1 MNMNTEKLSF
11 LNQLETEIIIL
22 DRNLFIIWL
31 NDSALN
37 KGWVLNSKKD
47 KNLITDQFSEET
59 NGALINLLKKTI
71 EKNGAKTK
79 RDFEIITAA
88 DTKRMIDLTV
98 SWNNENECLILEILC
113 VDNLNKIIDST
124 KTFSTQKIAAN
135 LARTLAHEVKNPL
148 SGIRGSAQI
157 LSKKLTDDYSEK
169 FLKIIIDETDRLNSI
184 VTKILTPP
192 SKPNLS
198 FFNIHSAL
206 EKVYAL
212 AEADKENKIELI
224 RDYDP
229 SIPEINGDENLFV
242 QAILN
247 IVKNAQQAI
256 ENIEDPNITIKSR
269 IEYGKPI
276 NGVVHQTVCSIEI
289 IDNGPGIPP
298 ELHDQVFFPM
308 VSVKENGS
316 GLGLTI
322 AQDIIR
328 IHGGGIIFKS
338 NPGETIFAINKFS
351 NMSNFHYVS
360 TAGGA
365 FLEYLSGSTLPS
377 IEALDVK

>member
-1 MNMNTEKLSF
+1 MKINKSELTF
-11 LNQLETEIIIL
+11 LNQLTSEVIIL
-22 DRNLFIIWL
+22 DKDLFIIWL

-37 KGWVLNSKKD
+37 KGWFINNDKD
-47 KNLITDQFSEET
+47 KNLISDQLSEET
-59 NGALINLLKKTI
+59 NGSLIGLLKKTI
-71 EKNGAKTK
+71 ETNGSQTK
-79 RDFEIITAA
+79 RDFELMTSNLKKRDIDITVRWSN
-88 DTKRMIDLTV
+88 TYT
-98 SWNNENECLILEILC
+98 CLILEILC

-157 LSKKLTDDYSEK
+157 LSKKLKDDFTSK
-169 FLKIIIDETDRLNSI
+169 FLKIIIDETDRLNAI

-198 FFNIHSAL
+198 LFNIHSAL
-206 EKVYAL
+206 EQVYAL
-212 AEADKENKIELI
+212 AEADIDKNIELV

-229 SIPEINGDENLFV
+229 SIPEINGDENLFI

-247 IVKNAQQAI
+247 IVKNSQQAI
-256 ENIEDPNITIKSR
+256 ENTEKPCITIKSR

-276 NGVVHQTVCSIEI
+276 NGTIHQTICAIDI
-289 IDNGPGIPP
+289 KDNGPGIPKD
-298 ELHDQVFFPM
+298 LHDQVFFPM

-328 IHGGGIIFKS
+328 IHGGGIVFES
-338 NPGETIFAINKFS
+338 DPNETIFSIHIPIRIENK
-351 NMSNFHYVS
+351 
-360 TAGGA
+360 
-365 FLEYLSGSTLPS
+365 E
-377 IEALDVK
+377 VKSA

>member
-1 MNMNTEKLSF
+1 MKINKSELTF
-11 LNQLETEIIIL
+11 LNQLTSEVIIL
-22 DRNLFIIWL
+22 DKDLFIIWL

-37 KGWVLNSKKD
+37 KGWFINNDKD
-47 KNLITDQFSEET
+47 KNLLSDQLSEET
-59 NGALINLLKKTI
+59 NGSLIGLLKKTI
-71 EKNGAKTK
+71 ETNGSQTK
-79 RDFEIITAA
+79 RDFELMTSKLKKRDIDITVRWSN
-88 DTKRMIDLTV
+88 TYT
-98 SWNNENECLILEILC
+98 CLILEILC

-157 LSKKLTDDYSEK
+157 LSKKLKDDFSSK
-169 FLKIIIDETDRLNSI
+169 FLKIIIDETDRLNAI

-198 FFNIHSAL
+198 LFNIHSAL
-206 EKVYAL
+206 EQVYAL
-212 AEADKENKIELI
+212 AEADIDKNIELV

-229 SIPEINGDENLFV
+229 SIPEINGDENLFI

-247 IVKNAQQAI
+247 IVKNSQQAI
-256 ENIEDPNITIKSR
+256 ENTEKPCITIKSR

-276 NGVVHQTVCSIEI
+276 NGTIHQTICAIDI
-289 IDNGPGIPP
+289 KDNGPGIPKD
-298 ELHDQVFFPM
+298 LHDQVFFPM

-328 IHGGGIIFKS
+328 IHGGGIVFES
-338 NPGETIFAINKFS
+338 DPNETIFSIHIPIRIENK
-351 NMSNFHYVS
+351 
-360 TAGGA
+360 
-365 FLEYLSGSTLPS
+365 E
-377 IEALDVK
+377 VKSA

>member
-1 MNMNTEKLSF
+1 MNLKNTNLSF
-11 LNQLETEIIIL
+11 LNQLATEIIIL
-22 DRNLFIIWL
+22 DKNFNIIWL

-37 KGWVLNSKKD
+37 KGWVMIKD
-47 KNLITDQFSEET
+47 KKNTITDQLSAKT
-59 NGALINLLKKTI
+59 NSTLVGLLKKTV
-71 EKNGAKTK
+71 ETHGSKTK
-79 RDFEIITAA
+79 RDFEIISS
-88 DTKRMIDLTV
+88 DDSKRIIDLTIKW
-98 SWNNENECLILEILC
+98 SREYKSLILEILC

-157 LSKKLTDDYSEK
+157 LDKKLDDKFSSK
-169 FLKIIIDETDRLNSI
+169 FLKIIIDETDRLNQI

-192 SKPNLS
+192 TKPNLN

-206 EKVYAL
+206 EKVFAL
-212 AEADKENKIELI
+212 AKADKNQEIEII

-247 IVKNAQQAI
+247 IVMNAQQALKSS
-256 ENIEDPNITIKSR
+256 ENPCVIIRSR
-269 IEYGKPI
+269 VRYGQPV
-276 NGVVHQTVCSIEI
+276 NGIIHQTVCEIEI
-289 IDNGPGIPP
+289 EDNGPGIPKDI
-298 ELHDQVFFPM
+298 HDQVFFPM
-308 VSVKENGS
+308 VSLKETGS

-328 IHGGGIIFKS
+328 IHGGGITFKS
-338 NPGETIFAINKFS
+338 EPGKTSFSINIPLRIKNEES
-351 NMSNFHYVS
+351 KI
-360 TAGGA
+360 A
-365 FLEYLSGSTLPS
+365 
-377 IEALDVK
+377 

>member
-1 MNMNTEKLSF
+1 MKINKSELTF
-11 LNQLETEIIIL
+11 LNQLTSEVIIL
-22 DRNLFIIWL
+22 DKDLFIIWL

-37 KGWVLNSKKD
+37 KGWFINNDKD
-47 KNLITDQFSEET
+47 KNLLSDQLSEET
-59 NGALINLLKKTI
+59 NGSLIGLLKKTI
-71 EKNGAKTK
+71 ETNGSQTK
-79 RDFEIITAA
+79 RDFELVTSNLKKRDIDITVRWSN
-88 DTKRMIDLTV
+88 TYT
-98 SWNNENECLILEILC
+98 CLILEILC

-157 LSKKLTDDYSEK
+157 LSKKLKDDFSSK
-169 FLKIIIDETDRLNSI
+169 FLKIIIDETDRLNAI

-198 FFNIHSAL
+198 LFNIHSAL
-206 EKVYAL
+206 EQVYAL
-212 AEADKENKIELI
+212 AEADIDKNIELV

-229 SIPEINGDENLFV
+229 SIPEINGDENLFI

-247 IVKNAQQAI
+247 IVKNSQQAI
-256 ENIEDPNITIKSR
+256 ENTEKPCITIKSR

-276 NGVVHQTVCSIEI
+276 NGTIHQTICAIDI
-289 IDNGPGIPP
+289 KDNGPGIPKD
-298 ELHDQVFFPM
+298 LHDQVFFPM

-328 IHGGGIIFKS
+328 IHGGGIVFES
-338 NPGETIFAINKFS
+338 DPNETIFSIHIPIRIENK
-351 NMSNFHYVS
+351 
-360 TAGGA
+360 
-365 FLEYLSGSTLPS
+365 E
-377 IEALDVK
+377 VKSA

>member
-1 MNMNTEKLSF
+1 MKINKSELTF
-11 LNQLETEIIIL
+11 LNQLTSEVIIL
-22 DRNLFIIWL
+22 DKDLFIIWL

-37 KGWVLNSKKD
+37 KGWFINNDKD
-47 KNLITDQFSEET
+47 KNLLSDQLSEET
-59 NGALINLLKKTI
+59 NGSLIGLLKKTI
-71 EKNGAKTK
+71 ETNGSQTK
-79 RDFEIITAA
+79 RDFELMTSNLKKRDIDITVRWSN
-88 DTKRMIDLTV
+88 TYT
-98 SWNNENECLILEILC
+98 CLILEILC

-157 LSKKLTDDYSEK
+157 LSKKLKDDFTSK
-169 FLKIIIDETDRLNSI
+169 FLKIIIDETDRLNAI

-198 FFNIHSAL
+198 LFNIHSAL
-206 EKVYAL
+206 EQVYAL
-212 AEADKENKIELI
+212 AEADIDKNIELV

-229 SIPEINGDENLFV
+229 SIPEINGDENLFI

-247 IVKNAQQAI
+247 IVKNSQQAI
-256 ENIEDPNITIKSR
+256 ENTEKPCITIKSR

-276 NGVVHQTVCSIEI
+276 NGTIHQTICAIDI
-289 IDNGPGIPP
+289 KDNGPGIPKD
-298 ELHDQVFFPM
+298 LHDQVFFPM

-328 IHGGGIIFKS
+328 IHGGGIVFES
-338 NPGETIFAINKFS
+338 DPNETIFSIHIPIRIENK
-351 NMSNFHYVS
+351 
-360 TAGGA
+360 
-365 FLEYLSGSTLPS
+365 E
-377 IEALDVK
+377 VKSA

>member
-1 MNMNTEKLSF
+1 MKIDKTKLSF
-11 LNQLETEIIIL
+11 LNQLASEVVIL
-22 DRNLFIIWL
+22 DKNLKIFWL

-37 KGWVLNSKKD
+37 KGWVLNLNNKD
-47 KNLITDQFSEET
+47 NLITDQFSEET
-59 NGALINLLKKTI
+59 NGKLISLLKKTI
-71 EKNGAKTK
+71 HKNGTKTK
-79 RDFEIITAA
+79 RDFELTTSAN
-88 DTKRMIDLTV
+88 TKRVIDLTV
-98 SWNNENECLILEILC
+98 SWSTDFNCLILEILC

-157 LSKKLTDDYSEK
+157 LEKKLNDDFSSK
-169 FLKIIIDETDRLNSI
+169 FLNIIINETDRLNSI

-192 SKPNLS
+192 SKPN
-198 FFNIHSAL
+198 FGTFNIHSAL

-212 AEADKENKIELI
+212 ADADEVEKVKLL

-242 QAILN
+242 QALLN

-256 ENIEDPNITIKSR
+256 EGTENAFIEIKSR

-276 NGVVHQTVCSIEI
+276 NGKIHQTICCIEI
-289 IDNGPGIPP
+289 KDNGPGIP
-298 ELHDQVFFPM
+298 EDIHDQVFFPM

-328 IHGGGIIFKS
+328 IHGGGIFFNS
-338 NPGETIFAINKFS
+338 SPGNTVFAIHIPIK
-351 NMSNFHYVS
+351 
-360 TAGGA
+360 
-365 FLEYLSGSTLPS
+365 
-377 IEALDVK
+377 IENRESKIA

>member
-1 MNMNTEKLSF
+1 MEIDKAKLSF
-11 LNQLETEIIIL
+11 LNQLASEVVIL
-22 DRNLFIIWL
+22 DKNLKIFWL

-37 KGWVLNSKKD
+37 KGWVLNSNNKD
-47 KNLITDQFSEET
+47 NLITDQFSEET
-59 NGALINLLKKTI
+59 NGKLINLLKRTI
-71 EKNGAKTK
+71 KKNGAKTK
-79 RDFEIITAA
+79 RDFELTTSAN
-88 DTKRMIDLTV
+88 TKRVIDLTV
-98 SWNNENECLILEILC
+98 SWSVDFNCLILEILC

-157 LSKKLTDDYSEK
+157 LNKKLNDDFSSK
-169 FLKIIIDETDRLNSI
+169 FLNIIINETDRLNSI
-184 VTKILTPP
+184 VNKILTPP
-192 SKPNLS
+192 SKPN
-198 FFNIHSAL
+198 FGTFNIHSAL

-212 AEADKENKIELI
+212 AEADEIEKVSLR

-229 SIPEINGDENLFV
+229 SIPEINGDENLFI
-242 QAILN
+242 QALLN

-256 ENIEDPNITIKSR
+256 ANTEDAFIEIKSR

-276 NGVVHQTVCSIEI
+276 NGIIHQTVCCIEVR
-289 IDNGPGIPP
+289 DNGPGIPDD
-298 ELHDQVFFPM
+298 LHDQVFFPM

-328 IHGGGIIFKS
+328 IHGGSIFFNS
-338 NPGETIFAINKFS
+338 SPGSTVFAIHIPIKLENKES
-351 NMSNFHYVS
+351 KI
-360 TAGGA
+360 A
-365 FLEYLSGSTLPS
+365 
-377 IEALDVK
+377 